1 MNGAYIHL
9 VLNHFPPI
17 LEIAALIL
25 LVCGA
30 IWRSDAVRRAAFV
43 ILIFAGLTGVVTYMT
58 GDKAAGIVKEME
70 GVNRAAIGPHDE
82 AAGATLVT
90 VGLSFVFALFALVR
104 YHGDSRP
111 IPRWVTTVAFL
122 LVILATISATYTA
135 LLGGR
140 IHHPETHMRR
150 AR

>member
-9 VLNHFPPI
+9 MLNHFPPI
-17 LEIAALIL
+17 LEIAALIVL
-25 LVCGA
+25 FCGTM
-30 IWRSDAVRRAAFV
+30 WRSDVVRRAAFV
-43 ILIFAGLTGVVTYMT
+43 ILIFAGLTGVATYAT
-58 GDKAAGIVKEME
+58 GDKAADIVKGME
-70 GVNRAAIGPHDE
+70 GVNKAAIEPHDE

-90 VGLSFVFALFALVR
+90 VGLSFVFALFALIR
-104 YHGDSRP
+104 YRDPRP

-122 LVILATISATYTA
+122 LVILATLSATYTA

>member
-9 VLNHFPPI
+9 ILNHFPPI

-25 LVCGA
+25 LIGGA
-30 IWRSDAVRRAAFV
+30 IWRNDAVRRAAFV
-43 ILIFAGLTGVVTYMT
+43 ILIFAGLTGVATYAS
-58 GDKAAGIVKEME
+58 GDEAADIVQAME
-70 GVNRAAIGPHDE
+70 GVNKAAIEPHQE

-90 VGLSFVFALFALVR
+90 VGLSFLFAVFALIR
-104 YHGDSRP
+104 YRDPRP
-111 IPRWVTTVAFL
+111 IPRWVTSVAFF
-122 LVILATISATYTA
+122 LVILATLSASYTA

-140 IHHPETHMRR
+140 IHHPETHMRK